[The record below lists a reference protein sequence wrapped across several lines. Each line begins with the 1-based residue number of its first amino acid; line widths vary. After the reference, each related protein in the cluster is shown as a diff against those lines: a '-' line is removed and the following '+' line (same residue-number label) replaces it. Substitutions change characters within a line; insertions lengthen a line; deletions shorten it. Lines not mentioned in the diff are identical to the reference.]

1 MEKGV
6 ERVGKGSDKNL
17 DGRRFSALQEVSFYA
32 GGWHYDNGL
41 EAVVLHSS
49 GVARGQ
55 AWAAN
60 RAG

>member
-32 GGWHYDNGL
+32 GG
-41 EAVVLHSS
+41 
-49 GVARGQ
+49 
-55 AWAAN
+55 
-60 RAG
+60 